1 MVMHIYCYWQAYH
14 AGIAFTQ
21 WSKNGFWA
29 TRFPDKREIW
39 HGWPPCQILRKYWGR
54 SVGIHLP
61 KLSKFRIFAI
71 NLPLRGHLVPQFLRN
86 YQILYAS
93 VGGF

>member
-1 MVMHIYCYWQAYH
+1 MPVLLLLSGPKM
-14 AGIAFTQ
+14 
-21 WSKNGFWA
+21 GFGQHVSPINVKFGMGGPRA
-29 TRFPDKREIW
+29 KFYV
-39 HGWPPCQILRKYWGR
+39 YWGR
-54 SVGIHLP
+54 SVGIQLP